1 MTPALALSLP
11 SADAPAAAPAPPSR
25 WWVRWGVVIGLWSLV
40 LVADTT
46 QSLFYFDRYDPERG
60 LSDALVRH
68 GPMWGI
74 WALFTPLVIFL
85 AARFPLERGT
95 LRRNLPLHVAAALAL
110 AMTHHVLYIG
120 QAYAIG
126 WMDEHYGPPA
136 NAFFKFATGKTHVY
150 LLVYFALVGAYHA
163 AEYHRRFRER
173 ELAASQ
179 LQARLTEAHLQAL
192 KTQLHPHF
200 LFNTLNAVSVLTL
213 KGETQCAI
221 RMLSRLSDLLRLTL
235 ESSAAQEVT
244 LREELD
250 FLEKYLEIEKVRFQ
264 DRLTVEVDVDAGA
277 MDASVPNLLM
287 QPLVENAVRHGVAR
301 QMDAGKITVRAARE
315 GDRLKLEVRDT
326 GPGLPPGGMAE
337 VHEGIGLSNT
347 RARLERLYP
356 GDHRFELA
364 DVPGVGGALVTIDI
378 PFRPRPASP
387 RATSVP
393 PAFAAAR

>member
-1 MTPALALSLP
+1 MTPTLALSLP
-11 SADAPAAAPAPPSR
+11 SADAPAAAPAHPSR
-25 WWVRWGVVIGLWSLV
+25 WWVRWGLVLGMWSLV
-40 LVADTT
+40 AVADIT
-46 QSLFYFDRYDPERG
+46 QTWFYYDRFAPELGVGDAVVRTAPAWG
-60 LSDALVRH
+60 L
-68 GPMWGI
+68 
-74 WALFTPLVIFL
+74 WALFTPLIFVF

-95 LRRNLPLHVAAALAL
+95 LRRNLPLHLLAGLAL
-110 AMTHHVLYIG
+110 AMTHHVLFLG

-126 WMDEHYGPPA
+126 WIDQHYGAPA
-136 NAFFKFATGKTHVY
+136 NAFFKFATGKTHLY
-150 LLVYFALVGAYHA
+150 LLFYFALVGAYHA
-163 AEYHRRFRER
+163 AEYHRRYRER

-235 ESSAAQEVT
+235 ESSAAQEVS

-277 MDASVPNLLM
+277 LGASVPNLLM

-301 QMDAGKITVRAARE
+301 QMGAGKITVRAARE

-364 DVPGVGGALVTIDI
+364 DAPGGGARVAIDI
-378 PFRPRPASP
+378 PFRPRPAP
-387 RATSVP
+387 ARAAAVP
-393 PAFAAAR
+393 PAFAAVR